1 MGAYSRKDMI
11 EFAKFA
17 KSWSTPR
24 NVEKA
29 YQIYQRGFR
38 LSQRGITNPT
48 VETVSNRSKLRY

>member
-1 MGAYSRKDMI
+1 MGAYSKKDMI

-29 YQIYQRGFR
+29 YNQYLKRRR
-38 LSQRGITNPT
+38 LRKN
-48 VETVSNRSKLRY
+48 EK